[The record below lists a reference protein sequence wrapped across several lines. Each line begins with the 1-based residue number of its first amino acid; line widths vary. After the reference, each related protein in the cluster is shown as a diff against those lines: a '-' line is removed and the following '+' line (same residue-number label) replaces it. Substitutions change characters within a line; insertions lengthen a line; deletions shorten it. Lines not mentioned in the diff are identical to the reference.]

1 MWFRVGFP
9 LEQHRYLEELEVY
22 AKPKLATLDKN
33 PVHFHMN
40 GEKYPRYYNMSKLS
54 MMGVAL
60 ALF

>member
-9 LEQHRYLEELEVY
+9 LEHRYLEELEVY

-54 MMGVAL
+54 MMGVAF